1 MLLAARHISFSY
13 RTDAPVLR
21 DVSISVAEKQ
31 IVVLIG
37 PNGSGKSTLL
47 RVLMGH
53 VRAEGEVTWEG
64 RAVAKWR
71 PRELARAVAYLPQ
84 APVYDPGMTV
94 AETLRAGRT
103 PYLGALGIESA
114 EDVAVVQRVAGELGL
129 LDLMRRP
136 LDELSGGQ
144 RQLVFLGR
152 ALAQEPRALLLD
164 EPGTFLD
171 LRHQVDMWRRLRE
184 LAGRGIAVIAASH
197 DLQLS
202 AGAADEMVLLDQ
214 GSIAA
219 RGSPEEV
226 LKPELLTKVYG
237 VAMERVERAGGP
249 PLLVPV

>member
-1 MLLAARHISFSY
+1 
-13 RTDAPVLR
+13 
-21 DVSISVAEKQ
+21 
-31 IVVLIG
+31 
-37 PNGSGKSTLL
+37 
-47 RVLMGH
+47 
-53 VRAEGEVTWEG
+53 
-64 RAVAKWR
+64 
-71 PRELARAVAYLPQ
+71 
-84 APVYDPGMTV
+84 
-94 AETLRAGRT
+94 
-103 PYLGALGIESA
+103 
-114 EDVAVVQRVAGELGL
+114 
-129 LDLMRRP
+129 
-136 LDELSGGQ
+136 
-144 RQLVFLGR
+144 VFLGR